1 MPENKQTICN
11 NLCDT
16 LRLTRQYHDL
26 LQLNYN
32 DDKEIVEAVFEQG
45 TKYINVA
52 MDSGSAMIRDIVN
65 HLD

>member
-1 MPENKQTICN
+1 MPENKQTICHD
-11 NLCDT
+11 LRDT
-16 LRLTRQYHDL
+16 LKLTRQYHDL

-52 MDSGSAMIRDIVN
+52 MDSESAMIRDIVN
-65 HLD
+65 HLE